1 MTANGDHD
9 GQGRLSETRLFPRL
23 ATLAVATVLTLPA
36 GAALADKDTYNTKTG
51 PVVVESLT
59 DDLNQPWAVDVLP
72 GGGYIVTE
80 LGGNLRTVIDGK
92 VSEPIEGLPKIAI
105 MGQGGLL
112 DVALARDFE
121 TSRRLFLSHA
131 AGENGAYGTA
141 IVSARLSDDGRRLE
155 DVKEIFRM
163 KKLSDKG
170 QHFGSRISVAQDGT
184 LFFSIGDR
192 GERNRAQDMQDHAGA
207 VLRINA
213 DGSIPADNPY
223 ADGKNGLPELWSKG
237 HRNIQGMAID
247 PADQRLVTVEHGARG
262 GDEVN
267 YPEAGKN
274 YGWPVITYGKDYS
287 GVEIGEGTSKAGY
300 EQPAFYW
307 DPSIA
312 PGGMVVY
319 RGDMFPEWKGD
330 LLVAAL
336 KYELL
341 SRLDRDDKGAITSE
355 ERMLD
360 GEYGRIRDVAVAADG
375 SVLLVTDDEDGEL
388 LRLTRPVSE

>member
-1 MTANGDHD
+1 MAKAAHTTPSLSA
-9 GQGRLSETRLFPRL
+9 RL
-23 ATLAVATVLTLPA
+23 
-36 GAALADKDTYNTKTG
+36 AALAGASALSLTATAALAETKTYNTKTG
-51 PVVVESLT
+51 PVAVESIASGLA
-59 DDLNQPWAVDVLP
+59 QPWAVDVLP
-72 GGGYIVTE
+72 DGGYIVTE
-80 LGGNLRTVIDGK
+80 LGGNLRTVMDGK
-92 VSEPIEGLPKIAI
+92 VSEPIAGVPKVAVV
-105 MGQGGLL
+105 GQGGLL

-121 TSRRLFLSHA
+121 TSRQLFLSHA

-141 IVSARLSDDGRRLE
+141 IVSARLSEDGRTLE

-163 KKLSDKG
+163 NKLTDKG
-170 QHFGSRISVAQDGT
+170 QHFGSRISVAEDGT

-192 GERNRAQDMQDHAGA
+192 GERNRAQDMRDHAGA

-213 DGSIPADNPY
+213 DGTIPADNPY
-223 ADGKNGLPELWSKG
+223 ADDKTGLPELWSKG

-247 PADQRLVTVEHGARG
+247 AADERLVTVEHGARG

-274 YGWPVITYGKDYS
+274 FGWPVITYGKDYS
-287 GVEIGEGTSKAGY
+287 GAEIGEGTSKAGY

-319 RGDMFPEWKGD
+319 RGEMFPEWKGD

-341 SRLDRDDKGAITSE
+341 SRLDRDDKGEITAE

-375 SVLLVTDDEDGEL
+375 SVLLVTDDENGQL
-388 LRLTRPVSE
+388 LRLTRPTSN